1 MKKILTNSKNQTV
14 LNFAI
19 SLFFISGISA
29 QTSSTNKSL
38 FAPSMFRLNF
48 TSDREVFKQME
59 ERYTLDATLV
69 VSGVI
74 FGISTNQYEK
84 KQELKWLQFDS
95 KGYLIKKID
104 CLQQRLN
111 SAVHF
116 IDSSILKCITKKSI
130 LDENHKILKKMHF
143 INFISLSS
151 YK

>member
-69 VSGVI
+69 VARVI

-95 KGYLIKKID
+95 KGFILKKQID
-104 CLQQRLN
+104 LYKRLSIPVLFMDN
-111 SAVHF
+111 ILFKPITTLKVHF
-116 IDSSILKCITKKSI
+116 IDSSTIKRIT
-130 LDENHKILKKMHF
+130 
-143 INFISLSS
+143 
-151 YK
+151 

>member
-29 QTSSTNKSL
+29 QTSLTNKSL

-69 VSGVI
+69 VARVI

-104 CLQQRLN
+104 CLQQWLN
-111 SAVHF
+111 RSVFFIENVLFKPITTLKVHF
-116 IDSSILKCITKKSI
+116 IDSSTIKRIT
-130 LDENHKILKKMHF
+130 
-143 INFISLSS
+143 
-151 YK
+151 